1 MGISPATPP
10 TPPPPSSSSPLLRH
24 LSALTVESSV
34 GSSTLLSFTAATG
47 ASACPGADVAMPCD
61 APPSAPPAPNTTS
74 TLGPSAWGGSGNA
87 GRTRAGTGTVKGVSA
102 AGGGSGGGGSEAA
115 EGGPGSEAA
124 RGGVRTATGGGASLQ
139 GVSTRCPE
147 SCTLSA
153 GGCTDSHTHK
163 KHANPILTT
172 CIFGAIHDNGNTKC
186 AHVNQTQRKGKYQH
200 VMTNE
205 SCRKAATIMLDIPI
219 MIRLC

>member
-1 MGISPATPP
+1 MRSCGHIWSGGFLRLTLFRRWRARGGSLLSPATPTSP
-10 TPPPPSSSSPLLRH
+10 APLLRH

-61 APPSAPPAPNTTS
+61 APPSAPPSPNANS
-74 TLGPSAWGGSGNA
+74 THGPSVWGGSGA
-87 GRTRAGTGTVKGVSA
+87 AERTRAGTGTVKGVSA
-102 AGGGSGGGGSEAA
+102 AGGGSAA

-124 RGGVRTATGGGASLQ
+124 RGGVRAATGGGASSQ

-153 GGCTDSHTHK
+153 GGCTDSHTQK
-163 KHANPILTT
+163 T
-172 CIFGAIHDNGNTKC
+172 
-186 AHVNQTQRKGKYQH
+186 RKPNFNNMH
-200 VMTNE
+200 IASE
-205 SCRKAATIMLDIPI
+205 S
-219 MIRLC
+219 